1 MRRLVI
7 MTAMVFLMMVLS
19 ACFRDASS
27 NQDNPTSIPIS
38 NFINTPTDAP
48 PTGVPVATLTS
59 TPPLEPS
66 STFPVGG
73 PPVESN
79 TSDSENGDS
88 EAVPAGDGATL
99 PPTLPIPSFTPRG
112 SLFGDSGITPT
123 GQLPTQPI
131 PDALITPTGFP
142 EEEKECVYFVQPN
155 DTLFSIATALEV
167 TVDDMIAINADL
179 AFNPNTLSIGQEL
192 AIPGCVPGA
201 MSESP
206 PDGSQTPAAATS
218 TPAQPN
224 ECVYVVKEG
233 DTLTRIA
240 TGLGVS
246 VEEMLAA
253 NAALAANPNA
263 LAIGQELVVPNCGG

>member
-7 MTAMVFLMMVLS
+7 MTGMVFLMMGLS

-88 EAVPAGDGATL
+88 E
-99 PPTLPIPSFTPRG
+99 
-112 SLFGDSGITPT
+112 
-123 GQLPTQPI
+123 
-131 PDALITPTGFP
+131 
-142 EEEKECVYFVQPN
+142 
-155 DTLFSIATALEV
+155 
-167 TVDDMIAINADL
+167 
-179 AFNPNTLSIGQEL
+179 
-192 AIPGCVPGA
+192 
-201 MSESP
+201 
-206 PDGSQTPAAATS
+206 
-218 TPAQPN
+218 
-224 ECVYVVKEG
+224 
-233 DTLTRIA
+233 
-240 TGLGVS
+240 
-246 VEEMLAA
+246 
-253 NAALAANPNA
+253 
-263 LAIGQELVVPNCGG
+263 